1 MDAWFQDEV
10 GGQEIIAGSVFTW
23 NDDAGVNGVVLAER
37 CADFIRLDTVT
48 ANFDLVVGAAEKFE
62 IAVGKSAREVARLV
76 EARIGSFVEW
86 IWNEFFT
93 SELGIVEVAAAD
105 AGSGNMQL
113 ANRARGNLLQV
124 IIEKENLGIGDWA
137 PDRRESRRSLVR
149 SQCAGKSHYGAFRG
163 PVIFYEREGQA
174 SRWILLKNVGAGEQ
188 ETQRCLR
195 GPVEKNEA
203 LRDRSR

>member
-37 CADFIRLDTVT
+37 CADFIRLDTGT
-48 ANFDLVVGAAEKFE
+48 ANFDFGVRAAEEFE
-62 IAVGKSAREVARLV
+62 IAAGKSAREVGRLV

-86 IWNEFFT
+86 IRNEFFA

-105 AGSGNMQL
+105 TGSRDVQL
-113 ANRARGNLLQV
+113 ANRACGNLLQV

-137 PDRRESRRSLVR
+137 PDRRESSRPLVR
-149 SQCAGKSHYGAFRG
+149 S
-163 PVIFYEREGQA
+163 
-174 SRWILLKNVGAGEQ
+174 
-188 ETQRCLR
+188 
-195 GPVEKNEA
+195 
-203 LRDRSR
+203 